1 MPVLKHL
8 TLSLVLL
15 IGSFGYTAAQD
26 LIIRKNGDSLLVKV
40 TDVNHSDLRY
50 KRWDNQEGPYY
61 TIYKSEL
68 GRVHYANGTVDT
80 FNKVRIRAVASDSA
94 IVMDGNPY
102 AAGMRDAE
110 RYYDGYKAAGTGTLI
125 TSLVSPIVGLIP
137 AIASSS
143 TRPSN
148 ELLNYPNEKW
158 MQNPEYQKG
167 YRKQAKQ
174 IKQGKVWKNW
184 GIGFGVSLIVA
195 LLVVSS

>member
-1 MPVLKHL
+1 MSILKYL
-8 TLSLVLL
+8 YLFVVLL
-15 IGSFGYTAAQD
+15 LASFHHASGQD
-26 LIIRKNGDSLLVKV
+26 LIIRKNGDSLQVRV

-50 KRWDNQEGPYY
+50 KRWDNPDGPYY
-61 TIYKSEL
+61 TIYKSDL

-80 FNKVRIRAVASDSA
+80 FNKVRVRAFASDST
-94 IVMDGNPY
+94 IVIEGNPY
-102 AAGMRDAE
+102 LAGMRDAE

-125 TSLVSPIVGLIP
+125 TSLVSPVVGLIP

-148 ELLNYPNEKW
+148 DLLNYPNEKW
-158 MQNPEYQKG
+158 MQNPEYEKG